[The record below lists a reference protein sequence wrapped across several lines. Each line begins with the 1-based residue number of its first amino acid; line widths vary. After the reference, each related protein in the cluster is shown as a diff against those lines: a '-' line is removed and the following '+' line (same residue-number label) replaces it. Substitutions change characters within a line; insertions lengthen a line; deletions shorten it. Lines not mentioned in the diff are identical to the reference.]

1 MKNQLYAEIHTAE
14 PLKRTI
20 TRFKNRIKYL
30 AKQIKSVEQDIDKV
44 LASDNFVS
52 DKVKIIKTI
61 PGIST
66 ATIVGVIAETGGFV
80 NIKSIKQLTSYSGYD
95 VSIQE
100 SGKWKGKS
108 SISKIGNSHIRRL
121 MHMPIL
127 SCIRS
132 SKNHKSTYNRIIEN
146 KEYKMIGVVA
156 MQRKLLGLIYTL
168 WKNDSEYIEDYQK
181 IKTA

>member
-1 MKNQLYAEIHTAE
+1 
-14 PLKRTI
+14 
-20 TRFKNRIKYL
+20 
-30 AKQIKSVEQDIDKV
+30 
-44 LASDNFVS
+44 
-52 DKVKIIKTI
+52 
-61 PGIST
+61 
-66 ATIVGVIAETGGFV
+66 
-80 NIKSIKQLTSYSGYD
+80 
-95 VSIQE
+95 
-100 SGKWKGKS
+100 
-108 SISKIGNSHIRRL
+108 